1 MRKTTTTRFLN
12 LWCAFLAMS
21 SFVAPQHPVQAQ
33 DTPCCATTPPIAFVE
48 QTSECFLTPTV
59 QVAES
64 PTDLYEAIV
73 VLNEEP
79 VPEQSEVAG
88 VEMVLPETATA
99 PASLVTINVS
109 TSVVGVTFWD
119 ATGQATRFGYG
130 IRSEVTVDLGNGEP
144 ISHAGA
150 FNLVAETP
158 DETEAMDGAS
168 QFVQTLAAGGV
179 GSGGGGGGVG
189 GGVSGD
195 ASACISACLQIS
207 FQDHWSEFTSCLG
220 IVGTAAASLGA
231 LCGLGCLS
239 ATPFIG
245 PLVIAC
251 LIDCATATGA
261 LGIAGG
267 AACLAYFTAAMS
279 AALVGCTGECLLWY
293 WG

>member
-1 MRKTTTTRFLN
+1 MRKNTTTRFLK
-12 LWCAFLAMS
+12 LWCAFLAMGA
-21 SFVAPQHPVQAQ
+21 FVAPQRPIYAQ
-33 DTPCCATTPPIAFVE
+33 DTLCCATTPPIAFVE
-48 QTSECFLTPTV
+48 QTSESFLTPTV

-64 PTDLYEAIV
+64 PTDHYEAIV

-79 VPEQSEVAG
+79 APEQWEVGG
-88 VEMVLPETATA
+88 VEMVLPETPTT

-109 TSVVGVTFWD
+109 TTVVAVTFWD
-119 ATGQATRFGYG
+119 VTGQTTRFGYG

-144 ISHAGA
+144 TSHAGA
-150 FNLVAETP
+150 FNLVAETA

-195 ASACISACLQIS
+195 VSACISACMKDR
-207 FQDHWSEFTSCLG
+207 FQAHWDEFVSCLG
-220 IVGTAAASLGA
+220 IVGTAAATVGS
-231 LCGLGCLS
+231 LCGVGCLS
-239 ATPFIG
+239 VTPFIG
-245 PLVIAC
+245 PAVIPC

-267 AACLAYFTAAMS
+267 AACLAYFTAAMA
-279 AALVGCTGECLLWY
+279 AALVGCSGECMLWY